1 MTKLRSLVEDT
12 HVGLFLVSHFRRTT
26 GDRGHEDGREVSL
39 SHLRGS
45 QSIAHLSDSVIALER
60 NQQEQ
65 DERLANTT
73 TIRILKN
80 RYTGDTGVA
89 TYLHYNKETGR
100 MSEISNPF
108 ETEQN
113 QEENPFNIEG

>member
-1 MTKLRSLVEDT
+1 MS
-12 HVGLFLVSHFRRTT
+12 
-26 GDRGHEDGREVSL
+26 DRGHEEGREVSL

-60 NQQEQ
+60 NQQEE

-80 RYTGDTGVA
+80 RYTGDTGIA
-89 TYLHYNKETGR
+89 TYLHYNRDTGR
-100 MSEISNPF
+100 MSEVSNPF
-108 ETEQN
+108 EVDEN
-113 QEENPFNIEG
+113 EETTPFQIED